1 MRRRVGAVNVSDML
15 TVGDSLPDLPLLAT
29 DGTPASLSAYRGEA
43 MVLVFLR
50 HLG

>member
-1 MRRRVGAVNVSDML
+1 MIA
-15 TVGDSLPDLPLLAT
+15 VGDPLPDLPLAT
-29 DGTPASLSAYRGEA
+29 SGGNEVRVRSLVGGEA

>member
-1 MRRRVGAVNVSDML
+1 VPDVL
-15 TVGDSLPDLPLLAT
+15 QIGDELPDLPLLAT
-29 DGTPASLSAYRGEA
+29 DGSPMRLSAYRGEA